1 MAQRA
6 GILAD
11 PYGGMLPHMK
21 LPSLESVHVVVVG
34 DVMLDRYW
42 VGDARRVSQEA
53 PVPVI
58 DVDHTEDVPGG
69 AANVA
74 LNVASLGAR
83 CTLVGIVGDD
93 DEGRALADILGAAGV
108 TCDFVTAADW
118 STILKLRVVS
128 RKQQLLRTD
137 FERPLPAGAAEPIAA
152 RVAAHLGDATA
163 LVLQDYDK
171 GVLAQPQ
178 ALITLA
184 AERDIPVVVD
194 PKHKPLASYAGADL
208 VKPNEHEFADAVG
221 PWPDDDAMVALGRQL
236 CETHR
241 YAALVITRGGRG
253 MTVVEP
259 AGGHRHVP
267 ARPVDV
273 YDVTGAGDTAA
284 AALAVGRSL
293 GWDAVACAQLA
304 NVASGIVVGKSGTAT
319 VTGPEL
325 ALALAASPRADRGI
339 MSRSQLAD
347 AVGQARARGERIV
360 FTNGCFDILHAGHVA
375 YLEEARALG
384 DRLVVAVNDD
394 ASVRRLKGAGRPVN
408 PLERRLTV
416 LSGLAAVD
424 WVVGFDEDTP
434 EPLLE
439 LLRPE
444 VLVKGGD
451 YRDDQVVGA
460 ELVRAYGGAVQVL
473 GHVAD
478 LSTTAIVEQLARG
491 GD

>member
-1 MAQRA
+1 
-6 GILAD
+6 
-11 PYGGMLPHMK
+11 MK

-53 PVPVI
+53 PVPVVDI
-58 DVDHTEDVPGG
+58 DHTEDVPGG

-74 LNVASLGAR
+74 LNVASMGAR

-93 DEGRALADILGAAGV
+93 TDGRALTQVLEAAGV
-108 TCDFVTAADW
+108 ACEFVTAADW
-118 STILKLRVVS
+118 PTILKLRVVS

-137 FERPLPAGAAEPIAA
+137 FERPLPAGAADPVAE
-152 RVAAHLGDATA
+152 RVAAVLGDATA

-171 GVLAQPQ
+171 GVLADPP

-184 AERDIPVVVD
+184 REAGVPVVVD
-194 PKHKPLASYAGADL
+194 PKHKPLSVYAGADL
-208 VKPNEHEFADAVG
+208 IKPNVHEFEDAVG
-221 PWPDDDAMVALGRQL
+221 PWADDDAMVALGRSL
-236 CETHR
+236 CQVNDFG
-241 YAALVITRGGRG
+241 ALIITRGGRG

-259 AGGHRHVP
+259 GGAHQHVP

-284 AALAVGRSL
+284 AALAVSRSL

-304 NVASGIVVGKSGTAT
+304 NMASGIVVGKSGTAT

-325 ALALAASPRADRGI
+325 AMALAATPRADRGI
-339 MSRSQLAD
+339 LSRTQLAD
-347 AVGQARARGERIV
+347 TVRQARGRGERIV

-375 YLEEARALG
+375 YLEEARNLG

-408 PLERRLTV
+408 PLERRLMV

-439 LLRPE
+439 LLRPD

-451 YRDDQVVGA
+451 YSADQVVGA
-460 ELVRAYGGAVQVL
+460 DIVRSYGGDVRVL
-473 GHVAD
+473 GLVAD
-478 LSTTAIVEQLARG
+478 VSTTAIVERLAHG
-491 GD
+491 AD